1 VTPRRTD
8 GCAGVVASPCSS
20 PRATREESDVS
31 WILGIPFWAG
41 FVLGVIVTLI
51 VTGLAGA

>member
-1 VTPRRTD
+1 MLLPTATADGPRR
-8 GCAGVVASPCSS
+8 GARRP
-20 PRATREESDVS
+20 ATLATSTTGGGDVG

-51 VTGLAGA
+51 VTAIA

>member
-1 VTPRRTD
+1 
-8 GCAGVVASPCSS
+8 
-20 PRATREESDVS
+20 VS